1 MSFRIRFDARNRV
14 ARMLFYGE
22 ATYENRVEA
31 IRQLIAKYG
40 HLKPLRVLADV
51 RKVQSMSMTAEEQA
65 RLGTFAGRTLAAH
78 GARIAVLNS
87 NQLNTTAVIRHRA
100 RDEGLELFHFLTE
113 GEALS
118 WLTSSAELP
127 G

>member
-1 MSFRIRFDARNRV
+1 MSFRIRFDTQARV

-22 ATYENRVEA
+22 ATYANRVEA
-31 IRQLIAKYG
+31 VRQLIAKYG

-51 RKVQSMSMTAEEQA
+51 RQVQKMSMTAEEQA
-65 RLGTFAGRTLAAH
+65 HFGTFVARALAMQ
-78 GARIAVLNS
+78 GSRIAILNG
-87 NQLNTTAVIRHRA
+87 NQLNTTAVMRNKA
-100 RDEGLELFHFLTE
+100 REEGLVFFSFLTE
-113 GEALS
+113 AEALS